1 MKLIHTADW
10 HLGNQMHD
18 INRTEE
24 YRHFFKWL
32 KEKIIQEK
40 AEVLVISGDVFD
52 VANPSVEARKLYF
65 DFLSVLDETECS
77 NIVIIGGNHDSGN
90 LLDAPKQIL
99 KKLNIHVVGSACN
112 IQIEDMVFELKDKN
126 QNVIGICA
134 AVPFAREVEL
144 RSFLNDADDCD
155 SALSDRGYSI
165 LYKKVYECAEKLR
178 SSRKIPLISTGHL
191 HASGLDGL
199 RSDENESKIDD
210 GVKNLDVIG
219 TLGKVHSN
227 VFPKEFDYVA
237 LGHIHYHTMVSKNNR
252 IRYSGSPVVMGFDEC
267 RIKKGVLSVEIS
279 DEVKV
284 KFLHFDEPLYV
295 YERLQGTIDEI
306 IERLSEYSSINI
318 EKENF
323 LELCYKPEV
332 NRDIDF
338 EIEETVKNL
347 PEKIH
352 IVSKKILSESMQNI
366 NLQGFSE
373 FQSGD
378 ISDFDEESIFKSL
391 IRAKL
396 PGVENPDELET
407 AFDIY
412 LPLFKEISGEVENEN
427 N

>member
-52 VANPSVEARKLYF
+52 VANTSVEARKLYF

-144 RSFLNDADDCD
+144 RSFLNDIDDCD

-219 TLGKVHSN
+219 NLGKVHSN

-352 IVSKKILSESMQNI
+352 IVSQKILSESMQNI

>member
-1 MKLIHTADW
+1 M
-10 HLGNQMHD
+10 
-18 INRTEE
+18 
-24 YRHFFKWL
+24 
-32 KEKIIQEK
+32 
-40 AEVLVISGDVFD
+40 
-52 VANPSVEARKLYF
+52 
-65 DFLSVLDETECS
+65 
-77 NIVIIGGNHDSGN
+77 
-90 LLDAPKQIL
+90 
-99 KKLNIHVVGSACN
+99 GSACN

-144 RSFLNDADDCD
+144 RSFLNDTDDCD

-191 HASGLDGL
+191 HASGLEGL

-219 TLGKVHSN
+219 NLGKVHSN
-227 VFPKEFDYVA
+227 VFPQEFDYVA